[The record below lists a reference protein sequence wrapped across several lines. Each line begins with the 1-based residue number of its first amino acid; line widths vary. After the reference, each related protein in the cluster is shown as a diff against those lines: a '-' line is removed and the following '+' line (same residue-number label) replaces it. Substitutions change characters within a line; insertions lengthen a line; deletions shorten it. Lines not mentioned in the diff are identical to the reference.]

1 MIEYLHYMTV
11 LCFVVS
17 QTFAYS
23 SSVLRIAQRERLGGL
38 LRDPALGEPTV
49 LSECKANEVGRLS
62 HA

>member
-1 MIEYLHYMTV
+1 MTV
-11 LCFVVS
+11 LCFFVS

-49 LSECKANEVGRLS
+49 LSECKANEVDD
-62 HA
+62 